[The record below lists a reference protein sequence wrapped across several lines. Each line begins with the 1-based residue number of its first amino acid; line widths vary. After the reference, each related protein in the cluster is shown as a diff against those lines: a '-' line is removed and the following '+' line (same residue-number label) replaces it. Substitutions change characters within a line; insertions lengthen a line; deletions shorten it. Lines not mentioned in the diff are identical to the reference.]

1 MQTIRGA
8 IERTISISQFNRGL
22 AGKIFEEVKRSGSK
36 VVIKNNSA
44 ECVLMSPQEYIQIMN
59 ELNDARLLILAND
72 RMAHFDATKLVSQ
85 AEIDA
90 KYGFIPEDLADA
102 DEVEIE

>member
-72 RMAHFDATKLVSQ
+72 RMAHFDAIKLVSQ
-85 AEIDA
+85 GEIDA